1 MVNAKVVVLFTV
13 YDLNGKEV
21 DLNTLAKYLS
31 GLLVP
36 GMWGPSFKIV
46 CELSG
51 SHAFVNVMESLCG
64 NKLAYYVDTVNI
76 QGSDVVGFTNIVV
89 KVTNELSSLFINN
102 RK

>member
-1 MVNAKVVVLFTV
+1 MVNAKAVVLFTV

-31 GLLVP
+31 DLLVP

-46 CELSG
+46 CNSDG
-51 SHAFVNVMESLCG
+51 SFAFVNVMESLRG
-64 NKLAYYVDTVNI
+64 NKLCYYIDTVSVNN
-76 QGSDVVGFTNIVV
+76 GDVVGFTNIVV
-89 KVTNELSSLFINN
+89 KVTNELSSLFISN